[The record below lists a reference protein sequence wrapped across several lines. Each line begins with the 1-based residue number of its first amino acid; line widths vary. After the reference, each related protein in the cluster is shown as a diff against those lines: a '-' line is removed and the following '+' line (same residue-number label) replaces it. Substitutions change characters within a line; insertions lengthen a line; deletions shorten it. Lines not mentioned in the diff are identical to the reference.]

1 MTKMARLVLRF
12 ALYLFLGLLAC
23 SSFGQDA
30 TFDFHNVMKDISARC
45 EAPKEY
51 AFEAELQLAGQR
63 GAEPGRILAQAKVK
77 LAVAQPGKYLL
88 QVEPIDKDEYW
99 LVSDGQK
106 SWAYVPKLKQY
117 TEQESAA
124 ITDDGHDGDDSG
136 EASSDDEHDLAETF
150 ARQVVPTLA
159 KWYKTAEG
167 AEVKELGDVKYEG
180 KKEKWPVIRAISR
193 PNGDGS
199 RDRTDVTVDPSTLRI
214 GRLLWINVRQSN
226 GEKITMQLT
235 VSFSRFAVTEN
246 LSGSTFVFE
255 PPKKAKLVDTV
266 PIPGQTGS
274 FLLNH
279 AAPDFELKTL
289 EGDRVHLSELRGHPV
304 LLSFWASWCG
314 PCRRELPGV
323 AKVSEDFKDKLLV
336 FGVNDEGKGVARQY
350 LAKANLPI
358 ATLDDSGLKVHRLYR
373 VRAIPSVFLIDG
385 DGKVV
390 RFFRGTHDEA
400 SLRAALKGVGL

>member
-1 MTKMARLVLRF
+1 
-12 ALYLFLGLLAC
+12 
-23 SSFGQDA
+23 
-30 TFDFHNVMKDISARC
+30 
-45 EAPKEY
+45 
-51 AFEAELQLAGQR
+51 
-63 GAEPGRILAQAKVK
+63 
-77 LAVAQPGKYLL
+77 
-88 QVEPIDKDEYW
+88 
-99 LVSDGQK
+99 
-106 SWAYVPKLKQY
+106 
-117 TEQESAA
+117 
-124 ITDDGHDGDDSG
+124 
-136 EASSDDEHDLAETF
+136 
-150 ARQVVPTLA
+150 
-159 KWYKTAEG
+159 
-167 AEVKELGDVKYEG
+167 LGDVKYEG

-193 PNGDGS
+193 PNSDGS

-226 GEKITMQLT
+226 GEKITMQLS

-246 LSGSTFVFE
+246 LPGSTFVFE

-266 PIPGQTGS
+266 TIPGQTGS

-289 EGDRVHLSELRGHPV
+289 EGERVHLSELRGHPV